1 MGKHSKK
8 VISGD
13 WNNEGFLVT
22 GSEDKIIT
30 ISTHTSDNAGNS
42 LAVKHTPYNLK
53 WVSMKND
60 ERTKKQTTICAIL
73 NEKSLLIHDITQDGV
88 APLELMFES
97 KYGKIIDYQ
106 FYGDGYILV
115 GFSEGYYCSVST
127 HSK

>member
-8 VISGD
+8 VIAGD

-42 LAVKHTPYNLK
+42 LAVKYTPYNLK

-60 ERTKKQTTICAIL
+60 ERSKKQTTICAVL
-73 NEKSLLIHDITQDGV
+73 N
-88 APLELMFES
+88 
-97 KYGKIIDYQ
+97 
-106 FYGDGYILV
+106 
-115 GFSEGYYCSVST
+115 
-127 HSK
+127 